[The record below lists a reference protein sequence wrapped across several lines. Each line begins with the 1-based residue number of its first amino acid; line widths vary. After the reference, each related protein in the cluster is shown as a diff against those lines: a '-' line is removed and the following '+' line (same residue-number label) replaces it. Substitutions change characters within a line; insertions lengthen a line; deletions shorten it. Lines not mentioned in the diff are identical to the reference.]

1 MTVEQNDA
9 ASIQTLVSQGPK
21 LIALVGGWNFPS
33 EFFSMMVAT
42 SYYRSKFISSVKSFI
57 TQHGMKGIDID
68 WEYPCSLARTDPVK
82 ITCEEFRT
90 TTDAGGSCPAD
101 MDNLLLFLKE
111 LREVLGDDMCI
122 SVASQAAE
130 KNWEN
135 MNLNEGSAY
144 VDHWHP

>member
-1 MTVEQNDA
+1 MEFRIGVLFNDGRHF
-9 ASIQTLVSQGPK
+9 L
-21 LIALVGGWNFPS
+21 L
-33 EFFSMMVAT
+33 
-42 SYYRSKFISSVKSFI
+42 SVQVHLECEVVHH
-57 TQHGMKGIDID
+57 TAWHDGMKGIDID

-82 ITCEEFRT
+82 ITGEEFRT

-111 LREVLGDDMCI
+111 LREALGDDMCI
-122 SVASQAAE
+122 SVASHAAE
-130 KNWEN
+130 KNWVN